1 MSQSVQPGQLE
12 IEGKR
17 YMRDANG
24 KLTPL
29 ELVKAKDL
37 LQDEVVRD
45 LVARAIETSAVIRA
59 FRTAAFSDVEQF
71 VQLVFES
78 YGAKV
83 GGAAGNILL
92 QTYDGCMKV
101 ELQVQKRVSY
111 GPELQAAKEIVDE
124 CLNRWGADSGPEIRA
139 IVTDAF
145 NVDQQGRVNRNA
157 LLRLRKLDITDARW
171 LEAMRAIIDAETP
184 DGTKSY
190 IRFHVRDNPTAAW
203 RHISLDAATA

>member
-1 MSQSVQPGQLE
+1 MSAPAGQEEL
-12 IEGKR
+12 GGQR

-45 LVARAIETSAVIRA
+45 LIARAIATSAVIRDFRASA
-59 FRTAAFSDVEQF
+59 FTDVEQF

-92 QTYDGCMKV
+92 QTFDGCMKV

-124 CLNRWGADSGPEIRA
+124 CLTRWGADSGPEIRA
-139 IVTDAF
+139 IVSDAF

-190 IRFHVRDNPTAAW
+190 IRFHIRDNPKAAW

>member
-1 MSQSVQPGQLE
+1 MSIPAGQE
-12 IEGKR
+12 EHGGQR

-24 KLTPL
+24 RLTPL
-29 ELVKAKDL
+29 ELVKPADKLKD
-37 LQDEVVRD
+37 DVVRD
-45 LVARAIETSAVIRA
+45 LVARAVVVCETIRA
-59 FRTAAFSDVEQF
+59 FRAGAFSDVEQF
-71 VQLVFES
+71 VELVFGS
-78 YGAKV
+78 YGVKV
-83 GGAAGNILL
+83 GGAGGNILL

-124 CLNRWGADSGPEIRA
+124 CLMRWGADSGPEIRA

-145 NVDQQGRVNRNA
+145 NVDQQGKVNRNA
-157 LLRLRKLDITDARW
+157 LLRLKKLDITDPRW
-171 LEAMRAIIDAETP
+171 LEAMRAISDAETP

-190 IRFHVRDNPTAAW
+190 IRFHVRDNPKAAW